1 MFSRILRSALIL
13 LVCTCPLMSAAAQVT
28 QYNLPRAVSL
38 GSFVRTNLQPRF
50 GRGMYNKLLV
60 EGFYPIGWS
69 RDGKFA
75 YYTEPVDEA
84 CGCYFAELAIVD
96 LRTDKVLW
104 QFKNEPN
111 DRVDK
116 EGAPIADDIRK
127 LWKRNEKLF
136 AEKLRE
142 HKIEQVSRF
151 SLLPAVFRSSG
162 RSYTAKVSSI
172 FGKDED
178 GNRRIRKLDLVF
190 SSPALGRKSL
200 YGAEYKGD
208 EMYTSPLDAIVAGA
222 FKSPYENRVAVVML
236 QVQRGWEG
244 PPHTVNV
251 NISGADLLTGFESK
265 VLFHPES

>member
-1 MFSRILRSALIL
+1 MFSRIPRSALIL
-13 LVCTCPLMSAAAQVT
+13 LLCTCVLISASAQVT
-28 QYNLPRAVSL
+28 QYRLPRPVGLS
-38 GSFVRTNLQPRF
+38 SFVRTNLQPRF

-111 DRVDK
+111 DRVDAQ
-116 EGAPIADDIRK
+116 GAPVADDIGK
-127 LWKRNEKLF
+127 LWKRNEKVF
-136 AEKLRE
+136 AERLLE
-142 HKIEQVSRF
+142 HRIEQLPRF
-151 SLLPAVFRSSG
+151 TLLPSAFRSSG
-162 RSYTAKVSSI
+162 RSYIARVSST

-200 YGAEYKGD
+200 YSAEYTGD
-208 EMYTSPLDAIVAGA
+208 GMYTSPLDAIVAGA
-222 FKSPYENRVAVVML
+222 FKSPYENRVAIVML
-236 QVQRGWEG
+236 HVQRGWEG

-251 NISGADLLTGFESK
+251 HIAGADLSGGFRK
-265 VLFHPES
+265 